1 MPVTASKPT
10 PKLPLDQ
17 APPEGRLDVV
27 AYKIAERLC
36 NKLEER
42 MGMTLWPSLKGHVES
57 IVNEMIPPERIQLPG
72 EVRVIIDILRKN
84 GMNI

>member
-1 MPVTASKPT
+1 MATVTKP
-10 PKLPLDQ
+10 KHLPLAE

-27 AYKIAERLC
+27 AYKVAERLC

-42 MGMTLWPSLKGHVES
+42 MGLNVWPSLKSHVEA
-57 IVNEMIPPERIQLPG
+57 IINDVIPAERVQIPG
-72 EVRVIIDILRKN
+72 EVNFLIDILRKN